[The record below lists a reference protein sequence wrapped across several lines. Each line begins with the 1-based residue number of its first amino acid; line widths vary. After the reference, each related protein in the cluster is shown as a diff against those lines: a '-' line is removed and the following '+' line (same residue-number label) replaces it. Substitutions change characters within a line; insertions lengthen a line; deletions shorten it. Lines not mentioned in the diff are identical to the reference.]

1 MTKTTRRKLLQWG
14 GTALAM
20 AGLTLGLTT
29 TTASANGT
37 NGTYKFCARGT
48 YTSFARYVPT
58 AAEAASGVGG
68 MSTALVLPGH
78 CASIRMDGQHAV
90 DIYLEYDDG
99 GVKLLGRAWYQAN
112 IATAGYKSTAYWY
125 FF

>member
-1 MTKTTRRKLLQWG
+1 MMRTTRRKLLQWG

-20 AGLTLGLTT
+20 AGLTLGLTA

-37 NGTYKFCARGT
+37 NGTYKFCSYGT
-48 YTSFARYVPT
+48 YKSFAQYVPT
-58 AAEAASGVGG
+58 AAEAASGLSGL
-68 MSTALVLPGH
+68 STVIVLPGQ
-78 CASIRMDGQHAV
+78 CIPIKMDGQHAV

-99 GVKLLGRAWYQAN
+99 GQVLLGRAWYQAN